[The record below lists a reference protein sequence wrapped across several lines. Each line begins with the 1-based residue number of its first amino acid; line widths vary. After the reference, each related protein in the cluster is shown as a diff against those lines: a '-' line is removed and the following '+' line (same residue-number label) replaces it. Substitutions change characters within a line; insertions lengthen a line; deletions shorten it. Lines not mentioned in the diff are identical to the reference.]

1 MIEGRAVDARKRDR
15 AYGTI
20 GRLRAAAAAVVLAA
34 PLLVVGAAPASAS
47 ATITDLGTL
56 GGASSNGIA
65 ISEANEVIGAA
76 DRAPGG
82 GQHPFAWSAGAG
94 MDDLDGHLGYPFKP
108 VSFAGAINVH
118 GAVIGHA
125 DLCNQCPWH
134 GYVWR
139 SDGIAETDL
148 GVLPGDQQNEP
159 TALNDAGLVIGQSI
173 GAAVVDTHAYAW
185 TRSGGMVALNLGGQP
200 STAVALNQNGQ
211 VVGKSRTAAG
221 GTDAFS
227 WTAAGGMVAIGGF
240 FPVAVNDSGLVA
252 GAVGPHAGAWSS
264 SGGLVDLGTLP
275 GDDSST
281 AMFVSAN
288 GEIVGTSSANGNPHV
303 FAWTAGGG
311 MVNIGNLG
319 GGFINP
325 VAVNASGQIVGYGS
339 TTGNLATHAFSW
351 APGGT
356 IQDLGTLGGSD
367 TRAVAVNSSG
377 VVVGQGSLTGDT
389 AVHAFA
395 WTASGGIVDLGTLG
409 GTVSIPADINDNG
422 RVTGSAALAGN
433 TSSHAVVWNLGSGP
447 VSTTTGLATSGSP
460 AVIAAKVTYT
470 ATVSPAPNGG
480 TVAFMDGGATITGCA
495 TQPVSAATGAATCQ
509 TSVATAGSHSITAA
523 YSGAA
528 GFLASASSAISQ
540 TFSYAVLL
548 LYNPAV
554 VQKGGTTISLELV
567 DANGANVSASTI
579 PVTITGISPSP
590 APGVA
595 PSGSFTFRKGTYS
608 FAVRTRKYPSGTY
621 TVSFVAGADPT
632 THTASFVTP

>member
-1 MIEGRAVDARKRDR
+1 
-15 AYGTI
+15 
-20 GRLRAAAAAVVLAA
+20 
-34 PLLVVGAAPASAS
+34 VVGAAPASAS
-47 ATITDLGTL
+47 PAITDLGTL
-56 GGASSNGIA
+56 GGTSSNGIA

-94 MDDLDGHLGYPFKP
+94 MDDLDSSAGAPFKP
-108 VSFAGAINVH
+108 VSFAGAINVL

-148 GVLPGDQQNEP
+148 GFLPGDQQNEP

-185 TRSGGMVALNLGGQP
+185 TRSGGLVALNLGGQP

-221 GTDAFS
+221 GGDGFS
-227 WTAAGGMVAIGGF
+227 WTAAGGMVDLGGF
-240 FPVAVNDSGLVA
+240 FPVAVNDNGLVA
-252 GAVGPHAGAWSS
+252 GAIGPHAGAWSS
-264 SGGLVDLGTLP
+264 SGGLIDLGTLP
-275 GDDSST
+275 GDDTST

-311 MVNIGNLG
+311 MVNIGSLG

-325 VAVNASGQIVGYGS
+325 VAVNASGQIVGYAYTS
-339 TTGNLATHAFSW
+339 GNAAVDAFSW
-351 APGGT
+351 TPGGT
-356 IQDLGTLGGSD
+356 IQDLGTLGGAD
-367 TRAVAVNSSG
+367 TRAVGVNSSG
-377 VVVGQGSLTGDT
+377 VVIGTSAG
-389 AVHAFA
+389 HAFA
-395 WTASGGIVDLGTLG
+395 WTAAGGIVDLGTLG
-409 GTVSIPADINDNG
+409 GSVSVPTDINDNG
-422 RVTGSAALAGN
+422 RVTGWSTLSGN
-433 TSSHAVVWNLGSGP
+433 TASHAAVWNLGSGP

-470 ATVSPAPNGG
+470 ATISPAPNGG
-480 TVAFMDGGATITGCA
+480 TVAFKDGGVTITGCG
-495 TQPVSAATGAATCQ
+495 TQPVNSATGVATCAASG
-509 TSVATAGSHSITAA
+509 TTPGTHSITAE

-528 GFLASASSAISQ
+528 GFLASSSSAISQ
-540 TFSYAVLL
+540 TFTYGVML
-548 LYNPAV
+548 LYDPTV
-554 VQKGGTTISLELV
+554 VQKGGTTISLQLV
-567 DANGANVSASTI
+567 DANGANLSASTI
-579 PVTITGISPSP
+579 TVTITGISPNP

-595 PSGSFTFRKGTYS
+595 PSGSFTFRKGAYS

-621 TVSFVAGADPT
+621 TVMFVAGADPS
-632 THTASFVTP
+632 THTAGFVVP